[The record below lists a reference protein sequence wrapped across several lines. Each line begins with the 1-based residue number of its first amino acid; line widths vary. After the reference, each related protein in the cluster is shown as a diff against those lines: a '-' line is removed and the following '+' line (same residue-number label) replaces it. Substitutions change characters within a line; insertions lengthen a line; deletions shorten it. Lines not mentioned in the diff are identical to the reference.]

1 MKRFI
6 CLAAICSCLIGC
18 KSGKTSVRVAEQSVN
33 EPSVAET
40 SADAVSA
47 EAVSASTPEADA
59 SDFVLVTDVIPE
71 VILEIRY
78 YSSFNFV
85 GTRIDGYEEPVAIMT
100 KESAAALKKVSEKVA
115 GMGYAL
121 KIFDAYRPQKAV
133 DHFIRWAADPADTL
147 TRRYFYPDIP
157 KSAIIPRGFVATK
170 SGHSRGSTVDLTLFD
185 KSKGCDVDMGGSFD
199 WFGEES
205 HFDYAGVTPEQRSM
219 RNLLN
224 KVMREAGFHGMS
236 GEWWHF
242 TLNNEPFPDT
252 YFTFVNSSSSVERI
266 QEPV

>member
-1 MKRFI
+1 MRRSFYI
-6 CLAAICSCLIGC
+6 SAIVLCLAGC
-18 KSGKTSVRVAEQSVN
+18 KGGKRENAVQTQAVTAVPAVI
-33 EPSVAET
+33 
-40 SADAVSA
+40 ADAAAAPA
-47 EAVSASTPEADA
+47 EPVDVVLPGTPEYDA
-59 SDFVLVTDVIPE
+59 TDFVLVTDVIPE
-71 VILEIRY
+71 AILEIRY
-78 YSSFNFV
+78 YSTFNFV
-85 GTRIDGYEEPVAIMT
+85 GSRIDGYEQPVALMT
-100 KESAAALKKVSEKVA
+100 KESASALKKVSDKVA
-115 GMGYAL
+115 GMGYTI

-157 KSAIIPRGFVATK
+157 KSTIIPRGFVATK

-199 WFGEES
+199 WFGDES
-205 HFDYAGVTPEQRSM
+205 HFDYAGVTAEQRSM

-224 KVMREAGFHGMS
+224 KVMREAGFHGIP

-252 YFTFVNSSSSVERI
+252 YFAFPNSMASVGR
-266 QEPV
+266 